1 MKKIQ
6 KKTVFLCVVLL
17 VVTLLLPSVVM
28 KVKASGTA
36 TATVSIYFMESL
48 DSDSDPF
55 IMEKEVT
62 ITDYVEDNVNGT
74 YNGTISLDSIKYEK
88 TPGDIRY
95 IFNLYTMQDDM
106 YKPIN
111 YQFTLNEVLADRGAD
126 NRYFIELYA
135 VYGQTIKIEYD
146 NNGYYMNESQVT
158 ETKYYPQ
165 ENISETERTIIFPEP
180 STLADNFTLNG
191 YVFKGWGETD
201 SGDVEI
207 NEITLSYGNSKIMYA
222 HWQDQRPLDGVIAE
236 VGEYYLET
244 GKAYTLGDGTW
255 TVNGDTTKYAGGIT
269 FYVTTTGNY
278 TFSRE

>member
-62 ITDYVEDNVNGT
+62 ITDYVQNEDGT

-111 YQFTLNEVLADRGAD
+111 YQFTLNEVLADGAD
-126 NRYFIELYA
+126 GIYFIELYA

-180 STLADNFTLNG
+180 STLADNFAPNG

-207 NEITLSYGNSKIMYA
+207 NEITLSNGNSKIMYA
-222 HWQDQRPLDGVIAE
+222 HWQDLRPLNGVIAE

-244 GKAYTLGDGTW
+244 DKAYTLGDGTW
-255 TVNGDTTKYAGGIT
+255 TVNGDTTKYTGGIT

>member
-95 IFNLYTMQDDM
+95 IINLYTMQDDM

-126 NRYFIELYA
+126 NRYYIYLYA

-146 NNGYYMNESQVT
+146 NNGYYMNESRVT

-222 HWQDQRPLDGVIAE
+222 HWQDQRPLNGVIAE

-255 TVNGDTTKYAGGIT
+255 TVNGDTTKYTGGIT